1 MKDIIGKDLFNFDKI
16 NIEEIT
22 LIQLTVWLRKR
33 FDLSLKVAL
42 VAAKLIKEA
51 NRLGRIRGEL
61 IKTGAVKR

>member
-1 MKDIIGKDLFNFDKI
+1 MKDIIGENLFNFDKI

-22 LIQLTVWLRKR
+22 TIELSRWMRSR
-33 FDLSLKVAL
+33 FNFGLKDAFI
-42 VAAKLIKEA
+42 AAKLIKEA

>member
-1 MKDIIGKDLFNFDKI
+1 MKDIIGENLFNFDKI

-22 LIQLTVWLRKR
+22 TIELARWMRGRFNFGLKDALI
-33 FDLSLKVAL
+33 
-42 VAAKLIKEA
+42 AAKLIKEA